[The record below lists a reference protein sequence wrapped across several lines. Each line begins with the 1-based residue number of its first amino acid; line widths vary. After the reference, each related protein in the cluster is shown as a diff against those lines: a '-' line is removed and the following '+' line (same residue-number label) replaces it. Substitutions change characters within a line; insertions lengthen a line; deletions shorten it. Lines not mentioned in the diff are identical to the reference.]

1 VLLAIAAKRVD
12 SKLAAEVGFGDT
24 TGVGVGVT
32 TGVGVGD
39 ATVVGA
45 GFGVTTGVGVSTGI
59 GVFFREDVYVRPLKS
74 KDPGNQNLQRSEVP
88 SGTSPTV
95 HG

>member
-24 TGVGVGVT
+24 TGVGVGIT
-32 TGVGVGD
+32 IGAGVGD

-45 GFGVTTGVGVSTGI
+45 GVGVTTGAGI
-59 GVFFREDVYVRPLKS
+59 GEGVDVFFREDVYVRPLKS
-74 KDPGNQNLQRSEVP
+74 NDPGNQNLQRSEVP
-88 SGTSPTV
+88 SGTSPVV